1 MRRVVQA
8 GCLAEGSRGE
18 SYLVFEHDYSMPVT
32 PGLHFTVEVHA
43 MSFRTAGSADTCSV
57 SFVGAGWF
65 YSILTT

>member
-18 SYLVFEHDYSMPVT
+18 SYLVFEHGYSMPVT

-43 MSFRTAGSADTCSV
+43 MSV
-57 SFVGAGWF
+57 SDCRIGGIHVA
-65 YSILTT
+65 